1 MSIFQRLRFLLM
13 YAESPGRISD
23 IRVCCVCLGLDL
35 GRTGNFPW
43 TRGDGSLL
51 AGSGPIAAGVLDA
64 TARTS
69 GVLSIHFFGWPM
81 VLAFPIFL
89 IPLLSSTPPAQGA
102 TIRIR
107 PGPLPVHLGMRFLC
121 RCLLLNPFVL
131 LVAFTG
137 TIAFVSTL
145 CGPLLLPVGCILL
158 LVPPILPVS
167 IGNAGLLASWTP
179 GALGLHQVL
188 QRHSR
193 VMFPLGALPGA
204 RGAVVSLP
212 LGFPLFVHILQGS
225 AVASLGFSGARRAL
239 YMICPAV
246 SGSLGTSRLGVTPAW
261 FSGLGAGTGSTLMAV
276 VRELLSS

>member
-13 YAESPGRISD
+13 YAESSGRISD
-23 IRVCCVCLGLDL
+23 ICVCCVRLGLDL

-43 TRGDGSLL
+43 TRGDRSLL
-51 AGSGPIAAGVLDA
+51 AGSGPVAAGVLDA

-69 GVLSIHFFGWPM
+69 GVLSIHFFSWPM

-89 IPLLSSTPPAQGA
+89 IPLLSSTSPAQGA
-102 TIRIR
+102 VISIRS
-107 PGPLPVHLGMRFLC
+107 GPLPVHLGMGFLC
-121 RCLLLNPFVL
+121 RCLLLSPFVL

-137 TIAFVSTL
+137 TKTSVSTL
-145 CGPLLLPVGCILL
+145 CSPLLLPVGYILL
-158 LVPPILPVS
+158 LVPPVLPIS

-179 GALGLHQVL
+179 GTLGLYQVL

-212 LGFPLFVHILQGS
+212 LGFPLFAHILQGS

-239 YMICPAV
+239 YMICPAI

-261 FSGLGAGTGSTLMAV
+261 FSGLGAGAGGTLMAV